1 MELEKLLKVVVD
13 KNGSDLFITTGV
25 PPSVK
30 INGRI
35 VPITKN
41 ALTPEQAREF
51 VYGSMTEKQARGIR
65 REPRVQLRAQCPGE
79 SGVSVSAPF
88 SSATSAAWCC
98 AGSRRRSRNWRIW
111 TCRMLSVSWP

>member
-51 VYGSMTEKQARGIR
+51 VYGSMTEKQARNSTR
-65 REPRVQLRAQCPGE
+65 TTSATTRSVPGE

>member
-51 VYGSMTEKQARGIR
+51 VYGSMTEKQAREFDENHECNYALSARGIGR
-65 REPRVQLRAQCPGE
+65 FR
-79 SGVSVSAPF
+79 VSAF